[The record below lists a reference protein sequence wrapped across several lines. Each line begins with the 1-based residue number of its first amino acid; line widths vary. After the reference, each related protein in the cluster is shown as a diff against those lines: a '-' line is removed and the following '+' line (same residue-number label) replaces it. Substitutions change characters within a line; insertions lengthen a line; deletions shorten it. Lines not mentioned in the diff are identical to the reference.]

1 MDLDR
6 FSWKFI
12 SLYRL
17 DLFWKKAIGVPASN
31 KEADYNSA
39 AKSVT
44 FQHDF
49 FFKYIFNR
57 NKDFIAAE
65 GKTAGW
71 KPLYITF
78 DQHFE
83 NHWITLL
90 ED

>member
-6 FSWKFI
+6 FSRKFI

-17 DLFWKKAIGVPASN
+17 DLFRKKVIGVPAPN
-31 KEADYNSA
+31 KETDYNFA

-49 FFKYIFNR
+49 FLKHISNR

-65 GKTAGW
+65 GKT
-71 KPLYITF
+71 TV
-78 DQHFE
+78 
-83 NHWITLL
+83 
-90 ED
+90 